1 MPEHPLIMDWMKW
14 GVISVRADTSI
25 EQAAELVVEK
35 RIGTLPVV
43 DEAGFLVGVAQLR
56 DLIQIFL
63 PDFVSL
69 LSDVD
74 IDFIKDYGNLESPSN
89 EQKRKASD
97 MTVADIMQEPVSV
110 EGTASL
116 TRALAVME
124 NHHLRD
130 LCVVTD
136 GVLVGIASEV
146 DIGRA
151 FLAHWGYG
159 AVQKDEAG
167 N

>member
-1 MPEHPLIMDWMKW
+1 MEKPPQIMNWMKW
-14 GVISVRADTSI
+14 GVISVRPPTTI
-25 EQAAELVVEK
+25 EEAAKLIVEK

-43 DEAGFLVGVAQLR
+43 DEAGVLVGVVSLR
-56 DLIQIFL
+56 DVIQIFL

-69 LSDVD
+69 LAD
-74 IDFIKDYGNLESPSN
+74 IDINFVKDYGNLGAPAE
-89 EQKRKASD
+89 EQMGQALT
-97 MTVADIMQEPVSV
+97 MTIADIMHEPVAV
-110 EGTASL
+110 EGDSSL

-124 NHHLRD
+124 NHNLRD
-130 LCVVTD
+130 ICVVTD

-159 AVQKDEAG
+159 ELEGGQEKG
-167 N
+167 

>member
-1 MPEHPLIMDWMKW
+1 MAEPPVIMDWMKW
-14 GVISVRADTSI
+14 GVISVRPETSI
-25 EQAAELVVEK
+25 EQAAELVVGK

-43 DEAGFLVGVAQLR
+43 DEAGVLVGVAQLR
-56 DLIQIFL
+56 ELIQIFL

-69 LSDVD
+69 LTD
-74 IDFIKDYGNLESPSN
+74 IDINFIKDYGNFESPSD
-89 EQKRKASD
+89 EQKRRAAG
-97 MTVADIMQEPVSV
+97 MTVADIMGAPVAV
-110 EGTASL
+110 EGSASL

-124 NHHLRD
+124 NHNLRD

-159 AVQKDEAG
+159 TVEPGEGKA
-167 N
+167 

>member
-1 MPEHPLIMDWMKW
+1 MEKPPQIMNWMKW
-14 GVISVRADTSI
+14 GVISVRPHTTI
-25 EQAAELVVEK
+25 EEAAKLIVEK

-43 DEAGFLVGVAQLR
+43 DEAGVLVGVASLR
-56 DLIQIFL
+56 DVIQIFL

-69 LSDVD
+69 LAD
-74 IDFIKDYGNLESPSN
+74 IDINFVKDYGNLGEPVDDQLELAVS
-89 EQKRKASD
+89 
-97 MTVADIMQEPVSV
+97 MTIADIMHEPVAV
-110 EGTASL
+110 EGDSSL

-124 NHHLRD
+124 NHNLRD
-130 LCVVTD
+130 ICVVTD

-159 AVQKDEAG
+159 DMEG
-167 N
+167 EEERP